1 MNWNDYPNFSK
12 EEFDCKHSGKNEMKP
27 DFMAMLQDLRTKYGK
42 PMRITSGYRHESHPI
57 EAKKSR
63 PGAHAT
69 GQAAD
74 IGVDRGDAYEVLK
87 LAFEIGFTGVGI
99 QQKGG
104 GRFIHLDNIEPDT
117 KGFLRPTVWSY

>member
-57 EAKKSR
+57 EAKKDV
-63 PGAHAT
+63 PGTHAQ
-69 GQAAD
+69 GIAAD
-74 IGVDRGDAYEVLK
+74 IKITNAVFRLK
-87 LAFEIGFTGVGI
+87 IVEEALRLGFTGIGVASD
-99 QQKGG
+99 
-104 GRFIHLDNIEPDT
+104 FIHVDT
-117 KGFLRPTVWSY
+117 RGTTPVMWTY